1 MNFKIL
7 STNLV
12 NEIFSFIDY
21 KTYLKLCQKT
31 KTFLK
36 LLKMDINDFQLFHL
50 IKDLFN
56 ENKITKDSFQSYYER
71 LYIQMNKSSPEKI
84 NKHLNL
90 FLNSNSYYNESLIL
104 KNKEIK
110 TNIQLPHFS
119 NFIELN
125 FDFILQINSLFDIK
139 KDSFFEKNSDKI
151 KSLFVEIL
159 SGTSIYKINNKEA
172 IENLNYILSIGKY
185 EEISLI
191 IKEKNFILKDTLLK
205 IKLNNLK
212 RLTLT
217 EMGLTSDD
225 INPFFEN
232 IILSGEKYC
241 LEYLDLSNNLL
252 NNDCSE
258 NFIKAISGNFPRL
271 DIIILYKNNLI
282 DNKFTKEVFEQI
294 INIRPNSMNYNFQYL
309 VKSKYFL
316 NYDFDEDKVFEMSNK
331 IKELKFIQLFG
342 SYEFNETY
350 DNVCKVLNQLN
361 DLSNIAFSN
370 VLFSDYFFAKLNP
383 KIYEKIINL
392 QITSCKFD
400 ETGFKFISKFK
411 NLSILSIEKTEIPDN
426 ILNNFCNYI
435 SLNKTIKELTLNSLR
450 FNENQF
456 NKIINEIKYLNE
468 LEKLSIPN
476 NILSQ
481 NLIKKLLDIL
491 INNCKGL
498 TYLDISKTFKM
509 NSDFSNE
516 FWENIFKLKYL
527 KELKIQN
534 VELIN
539 QDLENISQIF
549 EEDFTILEKLDISYN
564 YGISESVLKKFLL
577 TVKKEKPEIIY
588 IIYEGSCRIK
598 EEAIQ
603 DLYKILPGR
612 IRIIPIKY

>member
-1 MNFKIL
+1 MNFKLL
-7 STNLV
+7 SSNLV

-36 LLKMDINDFQLFHL
+36 LLKMDVNDFQLFHL
-50 IKDLFN
+50 IKDLFK
-56 ENKITKDSFQSYYER
+56 ENKITKDSFQIYYER
-71 LYIQMNKSSPEKI
+71 LYIQMNKPSSEKI

-104 KNKEIK
+104 KNKEIN
-110 TNIQLPHFS
+110 TNIQLPHFF

-125 FDFILQINSLFDIK
+125 FDFILHINSLFEIK
-139 KDSFFEKNSDKI
+139 KDNLLEINNNKI
-151 KSLFVEIL
+151 KSLYIETL
-159 SGTSIYKINNKEA
+159 SGTSIYKINRKEA
-172 IENLNYILSIGKY
+172 IENLNYILSISKY

-191 IKEKNFILKDTLLK
+191 INEKDFIFKDTLLK
-205 IKLNNLK
+205 IQLKNLK

-217 EMGLTSDD
+217 EMGLTSDN
-225 INPFFEN
+225 INPFFEK

-241 LEYLDLSNNLL
+241 LEYLDLSNNSL

-258 NFIKAISGNFPRL
+258 NFIKAISNNFPRL

-282 DNKFTKEVFEQI
+282 DNKFSKEVFEQI
-294 INIRPNSMNYNFQYL
+294 INIRPNSMNYNFQFL
-309 VKSKYFL
+309 IKSKYFL
-316 NYDFDEDKVFEMSNK
+316 NYDFDEDKIFEISKK
-331 IKELKFIQLFG
+331 IKELKHIHLFG
-342 SYEFNETY
+342 SFEFNETY
-350 DNVCKVLNQLN
+350 DNVCKVLNQLFN
-361 DLSNIAFSN
+361 LSSITFSNILFSN
-370 VLFSDYFFAKLNP
+370 YFFEQLNP
-383 KIYEKIINL
+383 LFYNKIINL
-392 QITSCKFD
+392 EITSCKFD
-400 ETGFKFISKFK
+400 ITAFQFISKFN
-411 NLSILSIEKTEIPDN
+411 NLSILVIEKTEIPEN
-426 ILNNFCNYI
+426 ILNYFCNYI

-450 FNENQF
+450 FNDNQF
-456 NKIINEIKYLNE
+456 NKIINQIKNLNE

-476 NILSQ
+476 NILSE
-481 NLIKKLLDIL
+481 NIIKKLLEIL

-509 NSDFSNE
+509 NPDFSNE
-516 FWENIFKLKYL
+516 FWEKIFKLKYL

-564 YGISESVLKKFLL
+564 YGISESVLKNFLI
-577 TVKKEKPEIIY
+577 TVKKEKPEMIY

-598 EEAIQ
+598 EETIQ
-603 DLYKILPGR
+603 DLYKIIPGR